1 MSLSPE
7 QLNPIIDDISQQ
19 IQELINSPQTT
30 LASQLPNQN
39 LQQPQLP
46 ITENPSVVP
55 QTIPQK
61 SETVPLTEQYITQ
74 SNNLDQVYEEVYKE
88 EIIEIK
94 DEPEV
99 YEVDENSQNNNLPLL
114 TSDCIQQLMNSVSN
128 NEENVRIQNFVPT
141 AMPSNLPPSFLD
153 KSSNPLSMLGRT
165 NNNSLSLLD
174 GNMNISTDNM
184 AGSSGIKTDG

>member
-165 NNNSLSLLD
+165 NNNSLSSLD

>member
-99 YEVDENSQNNNLPLL
+99 YEIDENSQNNNLPLL

-165 NNNSLSLLD
+165 NNNSLSSLD

>member
-99 YEVDENSQNNNLPLL
+99 YEIDENSQNNNLPLL

>member
-30 LASQLPNQN
+30 LASQLPNQH

-46 ITENPSVVP
+46 STENPSVVP

-99 YEVDENSQNNNLPLL
+99 YEIDENSQNNNLPLL

-165 NNNSLSLLD
+165 NNNSLSSLD

>member
-99 YEVDENSQNNNLPLL
+99 YEIDENTQNNNLPLL

-165 NNNSLSLLD
+165 NNNSLSSLD

>member
-30 LASQLPNQN
+30 LASQLPNQH

-99 YEVDENSQNNNLPLL
+99 YEIDENSQNNNLPLL